1 MGIYRSYEGRRMP
14 RTAWP
19 EGVNFKEVYLL
30 VQNSTCENCGS
41 RLYKGWNHERKI
53 YTFDGSLLLKR
64 QRAKCSNLACERSKT
79 WAISQEEKLLTMP
92 RCRIGWDV
100 FCWIGFR
107 RFKRHWS
114 VSQIRDELL
123 DSHNILLSD
132 DSIEDY
138 LQNYQNMVAARH
150 QDLGRLA
157 DVYHGID
164 EVDLSIDGLQPEKG
178 HETLYVVRDLRKNI
192 VWFAE
197 ALVSS
202 SNEEVRQLFKR
213 AKLQCEKLGL
223 TVRSWMTDKQS
234 AFLSG
239 IKKEFPDTI
248 HRYCQNPFIRD
259 LAKPMSEI
267 DSKAKVQMR
276 KKVRGLRTLEKGVL
290 QLQREGV
297 ISEEESSIV
306 LDYCTIV
313 KGVLND
319 NKGGPENPSGLRMYK
334 GLQEVYD
341 SLEQNLMKKGEARID
356 VHLEKLQACIER
368 GMHIYEKSKNK
379 IQGLVKVV
387 TEVGRLLSPKE
398 GFSEKR
404 QKRFHLLGLS
414 LKKKSS
420 KHKEMGKL
428 MLSFEDGLFAG
439 GEVLDLPIDNLDLE
453 RWFKKPKGHQRRI
466 TGRKHAG
473 TTIVYEGPTLIH
485 TLDAHLTLNKPLDAT
500 ELLGFVDA
508 QPPISQI
515 EGLKRR
521 KLMSQASSKK
531 KGL

>member
-1 MGIYRSYEGRRMP
+1 
-14 RTAWP
+14 
-19 EGVNFKEVYLL
+19 
-30 VQNSTCENCGS
+30 
-41 RLYKGWNHERKI
+41 
-53 YTFDGSLLLKR
+53 
-64 QRAKCSNLACERSKT
+64 
-79 WAISQEEKLLTMP
+79 MP
-92 RCRIGWDV
+92 RCRIGWDI

-114 VSQIRDELL
+114 VPQIREELL

-138 LQNYQNMVAARH
+138 LRSYQNMVAAKH

-157 DVYHGID
+157 DVYRDID
-164 EVDLSIDGLQPEKG
+164 KVDLSIDGLQPEKG
-178 HETLYVVRDLRKNI
+178 HETLYVVRDLSKNV

-213 AKLQCEKLGL
+213 AKIQCEKLGL
-223 TVRSWMTDKQS
+223 TVRSWMTDKQA

-239 IKKEFPDTI
+239 IKKEFPGVI
-248 HRYCQNPFIRD
+248 HRYCQNHFTRD

-267 DSKAKVQMR
+267 DSRSKVQMR
-276 KKVRGLRTLEKGVL
+276 KKVRGLRTLEKEVL
-290 QLQREGV
+290 QLQRNKVVSQVEASV
-297 ISEEESSIV
+297 I

-319 NKGGPENPSGLRMYK
+319 NKGRPLNPSGLRMYE
-334 GLQEVYD
+334 GLQEIYD
-341 SLEQNLMKKGEARID
+341 SLAQNLLQEGEARID
-356 VHLEKLQACIER
+356 AHLEKLQACIEN
-368 GMHIYEKSKNK
+368 GMYVYEKSKSK
-379 IQGLVKVV
+379 ILGLLEVV
-387 TEVGRLLSPKE
+387 TRADKLLSPDE
-398 GFSEKR
+398 GPSEKR
-404 QKRFHLLGLS
+404 QNSFHLLGLR

-420 KHKEMGKL
+420 KYKEMGKL

-439 GEVLDLPIDNLDLE
+439 GDTLDLPLDNLDLE

-473 TTIVYEGPTLIH
+473 TTIVYEGPTLIP
-485 TLDAHLTLNKPLDAT
+485 TLDAHLTQDRPLGAAD
-500 ELLGFVDA
+500 LLSFIDA
-508 QPPISQI
+508 QPPKSQV

-531 KGL
+531 KDPQC

>member
-1 MGIYRSYEGRRMP
+1 MP

-19 EGVNFKEVYLL
+19 EGTNFKEVHLL
-30 VQNSTCENCGS
+30 VQNSVCESCGS
-41 RLYKGWNHERKI
+41 HLYKGWNHERKI
-53 YTFDGSLLLKR
+53 YTFEGPLLLKR
-64 QRAKCSNLACERSKT
+64 QRAKCSNSACKQSKT
-79 WAISQEEKLLTMP
+79 WSASQEEKLLTMP
-92 RCRIGWDV
+92 RCRIGWDI

-114 VSQIRDELL
+114 VPQIREELL
-123 DSHNILLSD
+123 DSHTILLSD

-138 LQNYQNMVAARH
+138 LRSYQNMIAARH
-150 QDLGRLA
+150 QDLDRLA
-157 DVYHGID
+157 DVYRGVD

-178 HETLYVVRDLRKNI
+178 HETLYVVRDLRKNM

-197 ALVSS
+197 ALISS
-202 SNEEVRQLFKR
+202 SNEEIRQLFKR
-213 AKLQCEKLGL
+213 AKAQCEKLGL

-239 IKKEFPDTI
+239 IKKEFPNTI
-248 HRYCQNPFIRD
+248 HRYCQNHFIRD

-267 DSKAKVQMR
+267 DSKSKVQMR
-276 KKVRGLRTLEKGVL
+276 KKVRGLRTLEKEVL
-290 QLQREGV
+290 QLQREKV

-319 NKGGPENPSGLRMYK
+319 NKGGPLNPSGLRMYE
-334 GLQEVYD
+334 GLQEIYD
-341 SLEQNLMKKGEARID
+341 SLEQNLMKEGEARID
-356 VHLEKLQACIER
+356 AHLEKLQACIEQ
-368 GMHIYEKSKNK
+368 GMHIYEETKNK
-379 IQGLVKVV
+379 IQGLLEVV
-387 TEVGRLLSPKE
+387 TQVDRLLSPNE
-398 GFSEKR
+398 GSSEKR
-404 QKRFHLLGLS
+404 QKRFHLLGLK

-420 KHKEMGKL
+420 KYKEMGKL
-428 MLSFEDGLFAG
+428 MFSFEDGLFAG
-439 GEVLDLPIDNLDLE
+439 GEILDLPIDNLDLE

-473 TTIVYEGPTLIH
+473 TTIVYEGPTLIP
-485 TLDAHLTLNKPLDAT
+485 TLDAHLTLNKPLGVAD
-500 ELLGFVDA
+500 LLGYINA
-508 QPPISQI
+508 QPPASQI

-531 KGL
+531 KGPRC

>member
-1 MGIYRSYEGRRMP
+1 MP
-14 RTAWP
+14 RTVWP
-19 EGVNFKEVYLL
+19 KGTNFKEVYLL
-30 VQNSTCENCGS
+30 VQKSACEGCGS
-41 RLYKGWNHERKI
+41 RLYKGWNHDRKI
-53 YTFDGSLLLKR
+53 YTFDGPLLLKK
-64 QRAKCSNLACERSKT
+64 QRARCSNPACEWSKT
-79 WAISQEEKLLTMP
+79 WSVSQEEKLLTMP
-92 RCRIGWDV
+92 RWRIGWDV
-100 FCWIGFR
+100 FCWMGFR

-114 VSQIRDELL
+114 VPQIRDELL
-123 DSHNILLSD
+123 DSHSILLSA

-138 LQNYQNMVAARH
+138 LQRYQNMVAARH
-150 QDLGRLA
+150 QDLSRLA
-157 DVYHGID
+157 EVYRGID

-178 HETLYVVRDLRKNI
+178 HETLYVVRDLRKNM

-213 AKLQCEKLGL
+213 AKVQCEKLGL

-239 IKKEFPDTI
+239 IKKEFPDSI
-248 HRYCQNPFIRD
+248 HRYCQNHFTRD

-267 DSKAKVQMR
+267 DSKSKVQMR
-276 KKVRGLRTLEKGVL
+276 KKVRGLRTLEKEVL
-290 QLQREGV
+290 QLQREEV
-297 ISEEESSIV
+297 VSEEESSIV

-319 NKGGPENPSGLRMYK
+319 NKGGPLNPSGLRMYE

-341 SLEQNLMKKGEARID
+341 SLEQNLLKEGEARID
-356 VHLEKLQACIER
+356 AHLEKLQTCMEQ
-368 GMHIYEKSKNK
+368 GMHVYEKSKNK
-379 IQGLVKVV
+379 ILGLLEVV
-387 TEVGRLLSPKE
+387 TQADRLLSPDE
-398 GFSEKR
+398 GPSEKR
-404 QKRFHLLGLS
+404 QSRFHLLGLS

-420 KHKEMGKL
+420 KYKEMGKL

-439 GEVLDLPIDNLDLE
+439 GDTLDLPIDNLDLE

-466 TGRKHAG
+466 TGRQHAG
-473 TTIVYEGPTLIH
+473 TTIVYEGPTLIP
-485 TLDAHLTLNKPLDAT
+485 TLDAHLTLDTPLAAA
-500 ELLGFVDA
+500 ELLDFVDA
-508 QPPISQI
+508 QPPLSQI

-531 KGL
+531 KDPWR